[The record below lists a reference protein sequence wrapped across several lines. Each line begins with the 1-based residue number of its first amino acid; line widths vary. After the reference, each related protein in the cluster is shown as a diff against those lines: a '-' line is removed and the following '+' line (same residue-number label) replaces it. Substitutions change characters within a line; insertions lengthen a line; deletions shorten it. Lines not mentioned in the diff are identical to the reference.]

1 MGSRWTTSAKPVG
14 LIGAL
19 FGALIL
25 FATLEPAFAKTFR
38 NAYVSF
44 ELADRW
50 DCTLEQTEWV
60 CRTNPGPTDSREAV
74 IILTAKEVG
83 PSDSLNAYQQHLK
96 TARSI
101 FSRSGQPIQSRILKV
116 EQRIINQHTWVD
128 GMHEASEVPNYYT
141 RYLATT
147 KDKIA
152 VLVTFS
158 AHKNH
163 YSKYSTDFYK
173 AIESLRVIATKNL
186 MGGAGGAGGVG
197 IPGAG
202 MLGSSNT
209 GSMGMGDE
217 LPEEGSGGGSDTT
230 TKAAMALAALLLLG
244 GLYLVLGKKKKK
256 PGKKR

>member
-1 MGSRWTTSAKPVG
+1 MGSRWTMWAKAAVM
-14 LIGAL
+14 LGAL
-19 FGALIL
+19 ALL
-25 FATLEPAFAKTFR
+25 APTESAEAKTFR

-44 ELADRW
+44 DLADRW

-101 FSRSGQPIQSRILKV
+101 FSRSNQPIQSRILKV
-116 EQRIINQHTWVD
+116 EQRNINQHPWVD
-128 GMHEASEVPNYYT
+128 GMHEASEIPNYYT

-163 YSKYSTDFYK
+163 YSKYSSDFYK

-197 IPGAG
+197 VPGAG